1 MSGGATINN
10 SGVVSLT
17 ASGFD
22 GVTGLGAATIPQFI
36 YRSGAGTYLGSF
48 AGTSLH
54 QYDSYT
60 GQIESSSGT
69 TGSLD
74 TTAGPFV
81 KISRTGGPVNTACVG
96 ANPVDS
102 ECDASLAVYANGTAG
117 STVQTTAIYGAAMSS
132 GTTEPGADA
141 IGVTGSGRSVNAST
155 GIGTGAYL
163 EGRRDNATGAALGA
177 EIRTE
182 NDLASTACGYNT
194 TGIGVCDG
202 IWVTSTGAG
211 TDNDLSTALHVAAVT
226 NGIYRWHAGFTIN
239 QGGVTTYGI
248 DDESSATNSYYT
260 NGTHTY
266 AFVAGASAGNVGIGT
281 LTPAYPLVVTT
292 AAPGTVVVESLT
304 NAAGTCTHTPG
315 ASTETV
321 ACSSDKR
328 LKEDIHD
335 AKSALDYFGGI
346 HVREFKVKA
355 TGEQKT
361 GVIAQEMLQNYGS
374 MVHMGTDG
382 FYTVDEPNPWQL
394 VKAIQELQ
402 AEITQLRQAIK

>member
-1 MSGGATINN
+1 MVRASDVHMSGGATIAD

-17 ASGFD
+17 TLGID
-22 GVTGLGAATIPQFI
+22 GVTGLGAATIPQFV
-36 YRSGAGTYLGSF
+36 YRTGSNTYGGLF
-48 AGTSLH
+48 LGTSQH
-54 QYDSYT
+54 QYDSYN
-60 GQIESSSGT
+60 GQVEAANGT
-69 TGSLD
+69 TGTLD
-74 TTAGPFV
+74 TVAGPFV

-102 ECDASLAVYANGTAG
+102 ECDATLAVYANGTAG

-226 NGIYRWHAGFTIN
+226 NGIYRWHAGVTIN
-239 QGGVTTYGI
+239 AGSVSTYGI
-248 DDESSATNSYYT
+248 DNESSSTYGLYD

-266 AFVAGASAGNVGIGT
+266 AFVSGAAAGNVGIGT
-281 LTPAYPLVVTT
+281 LTPTQPLDVIGPIRSSQMFLVTSGVPTLSACGGGTPT
-292 AAPGTVVVESLT
+292 ANGGST
-304 NAAGTCTHTPG
+304 NAAGSFTTGTGGTVTACTVTFATAYPNNAFCTVTP
-315 ASTETV
+315 ASATTTSVYISSQTNTAFTV
-321 ACSSDKR
+321 TFAPATASQPFQYVC
-328 LKEDIHD
+328 
-335 AKSALDYFGGI
+335 GG
-346 HVREFKVKA
+346 R
-355 TGEQKT
+355 
-361 GVIAQEMLQNYGS
+361 
-374 MVHMGTDG
+374 
-382 FYTVDEPNPWQL
+382 
-394 VKAIQELQ
+394 
-402 AEITQLRQAIK
+402 

>member
-36 YRSGAGTYLGSF
+36 YRSGTGTYLGSF
-48 AGTSLH
+48 VGTSLH
-54 QYDSYT
+54 QYDSYNGQVEAANGIT
-60 GQIESSSGT
+60 G
-69 TGSLD
+69 GSLD

-81 KISRTGGPVNTACVG
+81 KISRSGGPVNTACVG
-96 ANPVDS
+96 NNNVDS
-102 ECDASLAVYANGTAG
+102 ECDAALAVYAQQPA
-117 STVQTTAIYGAAMSS
+117 SATVQTTAIYGAAMSS

-141 IGVTGSGRSVNAST
+141 IGVTGSGRSVNANT

-163 EGRRDNATGAALGA
+163 EGRRDNATGSALGA

-182 NDLASTACGYNT
+182 NDGTSIACGYNI
-194 TGIGVCDG
+194 TGIGPCDG
-202 IWVTSTGAG
+202 IWVTSTGQG
-211 TDNDLSTALHVAAVT
+211 TDNDLSTAVHVAAVT

-239 QGGVTTYGI
+239 QGGVTTYGV

-266 AFVAGASAGNVGIGT
+266 AFVSGANAGNVGIGT
-281 LTPAYPLVVTT
+281 LTPGSPLVVTT
-292 AAPGTVVVESLT
+292 AASGVVESLT
-304 NAAGTCTHTPG
+304 NSAGTCTHTPG

-321 ACSSDKR
+321 ACSSDAR

-335 AKSALDYFGGI
+335 ANSALVFFDGI
-346 HVREFKVKA
+346 HVREFEVKA
-355 TGEQKT
+355 TGEHKT
-361 GVIAQEMLQNYGS
+361 GVIAQEMLQDYGQ
-374 MVHMGTDG
+374 MVHMGADG

-394 VKAIQELQ
+394 VKAIQELR
-402 AEITQLRQAIK
+402 AEITKLKKLQ